1 VSVVLAFGVSETGDG
16 DIVTLATGTNVTVTA
31 AVPLWPL
38 LVAEIV
44 AVPAPIAVTVPLDD
58 TVATP
63 VLELDQMKVVPAMT
77 PPVSSRPVAASW
89 VVCATVI
96 DTTSGVTTTDA
107 TGP

>member
-1 VSVVLAFGVSETGDG
+1 VSVVLVFGVSEAADG
-16 DIVTLATGTNVTVTA
+16 DTVTLATGTIVTVTA

-63 VLELDQMKVVPAMT
+63 VLELDQTKVVPAMT
-77 PPVSSRPVAASW
+77 PPVASRPVAASW

-96 DTTSGVTTTDA
+96 DTKSGVTTTDA